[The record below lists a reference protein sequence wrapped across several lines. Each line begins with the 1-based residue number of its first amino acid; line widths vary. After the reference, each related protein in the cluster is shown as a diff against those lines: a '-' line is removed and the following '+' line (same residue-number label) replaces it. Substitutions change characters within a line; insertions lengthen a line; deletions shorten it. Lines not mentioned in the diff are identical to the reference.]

1 MIPLNMFKEFIL
13 AIILGALLGFGLTGG
28 YFAIKTTKKTDNLP
42 GITPTPISATES
54 IVPLE
59 PTEEPENLNSNS
71 LTVDSPENESI
82 VSNSKTTVSGKSS
95 PGSTIIITT
104 FQKTYSQ
111 ITKDDGLFSIDIEL
125 ESGAN
130 KINVSSID
138 TRDNQINVPLIV
150 TYSTA
155 KI

>member
-1 MIPLNMFKEFIL
+1 M
-13 AIILGALLGFGLTGG
+13 GFGLTGG
-28 YFAIKTTKKTDNLP
+28 YFALKTTKKTDSLP
-42 GITPTPISATES
+42 GITPTPIPATES
-54 IVPLE
+54 ITPPE
-59 PTEEPENLNSNS
+59 PTEKPEDPNTNNL
-71 LTVDSPENESI
+71 TIDSPENESI
-82 VSNSKTTVSGKSS
+82 VNNSKVSVSGKSS
-95 PGSTIIITT
+95 PNSTIIITT
-104 FQKTYSQ
+104 SQKTYSQ

-138 TRDNQINVPLIV
+138 ARDNQINVPLIV